1 MSAKTV
7 LRKARSLK
15 LNGRHVAILFKGSRI
30 LDYAYNRTDKTKAVC
45 TRFGY
50 DRGMPHAEFAVL
62 LKYIRTRARDGLRGI
77 SMMVLRWDARGRP
90 ATSLPCKTC
99 EDVVAWFGVKKVY
112 AIANEGGLVDAS
124 DIDGNGIRRVVADW
138 SDTWRAIG
146 P

>member
-45 TRFGY
+45 ARFGY

-62 LKYIRTRARDGLRGI
+62 LKYIRTRPRDGLRGM
-77 SMMVLRWDARGRP
+77 SMLVLRWDACGRP
-90 ATSLPCKTC
+90 AASLPCKTC
-99 EDVVAWFGVKKVY
+99 KDVVAWFGIKRVY
-112 AIANEGGLVDAS
+112 AIAGERGLVDAS
-124 DIDGNGIRRVVADW
+124 DVGADGARRVIADW
-138 SDTWRAIG
+138 SDMWRDIG